1 MERMHIRLMDASRK
15 AGMAEV
21 ATNVI
26 HNVGNV
32 LNSVNIS
39 QSVLSEKVR
48 KSKIGSLVKTA
59 NLIEENADN
68 LAAYLTTDP
77 AGQKVPKFLGKL
89 AERLSLEQE
98 EILTE
103 LDLLGRNIGH
113 IKGIISAQQNYA
125 RAGGVRETLLITTL
139 VENALQ
145 IDGTTLARHRIEI
158 IREYG
163 EVPQASLEKHKVMQ
177 ILVNLVS
184 NAKHALVDSG
194 IDDKRL
200 IVRTSCEGG
209 QVVVKVSDNGAGIA
223 EENLTRIFVHGFTTK
238 KDGHGFGLHSG
249 VLAAREMGG
258 SLTVQSAGAGRGA
271 TFTLKLPLTQSGDS
285 RNHPP
290 APDASPKG
298 APAPAAQAPIVNA
311 KPAPAAQELAPIV
324 EPAIAPESVEALR
337 ELATD
342 ADDDILTELIDTFL
356 ESAPKIVAEATE
368 ALSRRSPEILARAA
382 HTLMGSSSNFGAKP
396 LGALCAQLESL
407 ARSPDFSNS
416 PDAEIQ
422 AVQLL
427 DAIRREL
434 ERVDAA
440 LSRYRNV
447 P

>member
-1 MERMHIRLMDASRK
+1 
-15 AGMAEV
+15 
-21 ATNVI
+21 
-26 HNVGNV
+26 
-32 LNSVNIS
+32 
-39 QSVLSEKVR
+39 
-48 KSKIGSLVKTA
+48 
-59 NLIEENADN
+59 
-68 LAAYLTTDP
+68 
-77 AGQKVPKFLGKL
+77 
-89 AERLSLEQE
+89 
-98 EILTE
+98 
-103 LDLLGRNIGH
+103 
-113 IKGIISAQQNYA
+113 
-125 RAGGVRETLLITTL
+125 
-139 VENALQ
+139 
-145 IDGTTLARHRIEI
+145 
-158 IREYG
+158 
-163 EVPQASLEKHKVMQ
+163 
-177 ILVNLVS
+177 
-184 NAKHALVDSG
+184 
-194 IDDKRL
+194 
-200 IVRTSCEGG
+200 
-209 QVVVKVSDNGAGIA
+209 VKVSDNGAGIA

-290 APDASPKG
+290 APDAAPKG
-298 APAPAAQAPIVNA
+298 APAPAAQAPIMNA
-311 KPAPAAQELAPIV
+311 KPAPAAQELAAIV